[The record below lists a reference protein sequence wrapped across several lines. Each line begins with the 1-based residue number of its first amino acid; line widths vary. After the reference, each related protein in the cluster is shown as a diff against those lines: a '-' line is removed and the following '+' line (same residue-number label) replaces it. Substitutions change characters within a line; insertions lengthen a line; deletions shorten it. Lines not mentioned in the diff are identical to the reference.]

1 MAECVCQ
8 QIKSLQKNE
17 RFAVSLI
24 DESMEEAIII
34 NKISVSDGSGGTIT
48 SYVPGAEISAAFSFD
63 TSIQARI
70 AEAAEAIGRYTITT
84 KKNINLEYHTIIK
97 RKKDSKVF
105 RVTSKGDDNA
115 TPVSSY
121 LDIRQVEAEEWEIP
135 ANE

>member
-1 MAECVCQ
+1 M
-8 QIKSLQKNE
+8 
-17 RFAVSLI
+17 SLI
-24 DESMEEAIII
+24 DESMEDAIII
-34 NKISVSDGSGGTIT
+34 NKISVPDGSGGTIT
-48 SYVPGAEISAAFSFD
+48 AYVPGAKISAAFSFD
-63 TSIQARI
+63 TSTQARI
-70 AEAAEAIGRYTITT
+70 AEAADAIGRYTITT

-105 RVTSKGDDNA
+105 RVTSDGDDNA